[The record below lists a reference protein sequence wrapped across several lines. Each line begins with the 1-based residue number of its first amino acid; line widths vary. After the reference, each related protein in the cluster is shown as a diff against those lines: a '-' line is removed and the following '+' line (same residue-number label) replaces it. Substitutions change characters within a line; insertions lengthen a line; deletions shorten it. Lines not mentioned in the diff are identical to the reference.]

1 MSKNLEI
8 LKKLKSFDWNDG
20 TDRWETKKNMIPLLE
35 DFEKRLK
42 IVEAE
47 LGIYTDEEIKEI
59 SLEEY
64 LLKCAYWGMK
74 TLDDI
79 YFMSL
84 PTKPLEVI
92 EFEQLSYY
100 KRQRLTQ
107 EFFADHSGITRY
119 YDQKKWIEIMNETS
133 VYKLK
138 SIKKYLPESDIEN
151 HKNLDERITDF
162 KIKMG
167 GYEE

>member
-1 MSKNLEI
+1 MEGIEKALPQIKAAHTSIMLLKQLE
-8 LKKLKSFDWNDG
+8 L
-20 TDRWETKKNMIPLLE
+20 
-35 DFEKRLK
+35 
-42 IVEAE
+42 
-47 LGIYTDEEIKEI
+47 KEI

-151 HKNLDERITDF
+151 HKKLDERINDF
-162 KIKMG
+162 KMKME

>member
-1 MSKNLEI
+1 MEGIEKALPQIKAAHTSIMLLKQLE
-8 LKKLKSFDWNDG
+8 L
-20 TDRWETKKNMIPLLE
+20 
-35 DFEKRLK
+35 
-42 IVEAE
+42 
-47 LGIYTDEEIKEI
+47 KEI

-100 KRQRLTQ
+100 KRERLTQ
-107 EFFADHSGITRY
+107 EFFSDHPGIMRY
-119 YDQKKWIEIMNETS
+119 YDQKRWVEIMNDTS
-133 VYKLK
+133 VLKLK
-138 SIKKYLPESDIEN
+138 DIKKYIPESDTVS
-151 HKNLDERITDF
+151 HSRLDKRITDF
-162 KIKMG
+162 KMKME
-167 GYEE
+167 GYDEH

>member
-1 MSKNLEI
+1 MEGIEKALPQIKAAHTSIMLLKQLE
-8 LKKLKSFDWNDG
+8 L
-20 TDRWETKKNMIPLLE
+20 
-35 DFEKRLK
+35 
-42 IVEAE
+42 
-47 LGIYTDEEIKEI
+47 KEI

-151 HKNLDERITDF
+151 HKKLDERITDF